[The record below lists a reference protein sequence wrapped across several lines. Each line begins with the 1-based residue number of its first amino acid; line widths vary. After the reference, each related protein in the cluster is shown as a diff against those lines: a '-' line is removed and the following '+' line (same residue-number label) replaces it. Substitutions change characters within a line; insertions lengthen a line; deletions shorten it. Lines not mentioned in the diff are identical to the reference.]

1 MELPALTAELEDW
14 TALNN
19 SIGFSEL
26 LIGNGASL
34 AVWRKFAYFSL
45 FDEAQTTRNRP
56 LSPTELSV
64 FRALDTSIFEQVLSA
79 LKSSIRVNAALTINA
94 SSPRHRYFAIKE
106 ALIHA
111 VRSLHIPW
119 SLMQADSLTRISQ
132 ALAQYETVYSGNY
145 DLLTYWAAQ
154 QTPEAF
160 DDLFRGP
167 DSTFDPTNC
176 QRQGKTTRLLYLH
189 GGMQLVKNVDGSTR
203 MLKSSESTLLASFAI
218 NQLGDIPLLINEG
231 SSADKLRSIR
241 TSDYLAFCY
250 SQLSQPKT
258 NLCLFGHSLAAQD
271 QHLVRALQQAPLQT
285 LAISIYPHNP
295 AFILQQKQHYSAL
308 FAEQNLE
315 LRFYDAL
322 SHPLGH
328 PDLRVPVPKP

>member
-14 TALNN
+14 TALND

-154 QTPEAF
+154 QTPDAF

-241 TSDYLAFCY
+241 TCDYLTFCY

-271 QHLVRALQQAPLQT
+271 QHLVRALQQAQLQT

-308 FAEQNLE
+308 FAEQNLK
-315 LRFYDAL
+315 LRFYNAL